1 MKEDRGLEGKKRQLI
16 RWRAS
21 RWERKL
27 LTALG
32 TALSAELFFNVWAEN
47 FRISAAVVL
56 YPVLLL
62 TLMQD
67 SRKPD
72 TGVLTALT
80 VLVVRCIIGVARS
93 EELLFVAFQ
102 EYPGALFYLCY
113 DCLLCLQVPNRYE
126 ASLATLWRSFWI
138 CDMLSNVEDLTLS
151 RMALPDVQAIVTL
164 VLLGLARSLLA
175 ACILWG
181 MRRYQ
186 RLLMEEEHERRY
198 QRLFLLTANL
208 KNELYFLKKDAENI
222 EGIMTRAYQLYEQLC
237 AGDYPEPLRQ
247 LALSIA
253 RDVHEVKKDNL
264 SIIRGIEGEV
274 ADAYNDETMRMSDL
288 LHILQDTMR
297 HILGERQNDVLLE
310 CRCESD
316 FATAEHYRLMSV
328 LKNLVMNAAEAI
340 QSGKGAG
347 MILVEERVV
356 REQLVLTVR
365 DTGPGISKRAM
376 QNLFQVGY
384 STKFDPQTGNINR
397 GVGLPAVRF
406 LVEELDGTIEVSSS
420 EGEGACF
427 QVTIPMD
434 ALRRGEA

>member
-1 MKEDRGLEGKKRQLI
+1 MEGKKRQLI

-27 LTALG
+27 LAALG
-32 TALSAELFFNVWAEN
+32 TALSAELFFNIWAEN

-80 VLVVRCIIGVARS
+80 VLVVRCIIGVAGG
-93 EELLFVAFQ
+93 EDLMFVACQ

-126 ASLATLWRSFWI
+126 ASLTTLWRSFWI
-138 CDMLSNVEDLTLS
+138 CDMLSNMEDLTLS
-151 RMALPDVQAIVTL
+151 RMALPDVPAIVTL

-175 ACILWG
+175 AGILWG

-222 EGIMTRAYQLYEQLC
+222 EGIMTRAYQLYEQLG
-237 AGDYPEPLRQ
+237 AEDYPEPLRQ

-288 LHILQDTMR
+288 LHILRDTMR

-310 CRCESD
+310 CRCETD

-340 QSGKGAG
+340 QSGRGSG

-356 REQLVLTVR
+356 REQMVLTVR

-406 LVEELDGTIEVSSS
+406 LVEELDGTIEVTSS

-434 ALRRGEA
+434 ALRGGEA

>member
-1 MKEDRGLEGKKRQLI
+1 MEEKKKQRLI

-21 RWERKL
+21 RWERRL
-27 LTALG
+27 LAALA
-32 TALSAELFFNVWAEN
+32 TALSAELFFNVWADN

-80 VLVVRCIIGVARS
+80 VLVVRCIIGVAGGL
-93 EELLFVAFQ
+93 ELLTVVWK

-138 CDMLSNVEDLTLS
+138 CDMLSNTVDLTLS
-151 RMALPDVQAIVTL
+151 RLELPDVSAIVTL
-164 VLLGLARSLLA
+164 VLLGLARSFLA

-181 MRRYQ
+181 MQRYQ

-222 EGIMTRAYQLYEQLC
+222 EGIMTRAYQLYEQL
-237 AGDYPEPLRQ
+237 GDEQYPESLRQ

-288 LHILQDTMR
+288 MHILRDTMR

-310 CRCESD
+310 CRCEAD
-316 FATAEHYRLMSV
+316 FATTEHYRIMSI

-340 QSGKGAG
+340 QSGKGSG
-347 MILVEERVV
+347 MVMVEEKVV
-356 REQLVLTVR
+356 RDQLMLTVR
-365 DTGPGISKRAM
+365 DTGPGISKRDM

-397 GVGLPAVRF
+397 GVGLPAVKF
-406 LVEELDGTIEVSSS
+406 MVEELGGVIEVTST

-427 QVTIPMD
+427 QVTIPLD
-434 ALRRGEA
+434 QLKGEKE